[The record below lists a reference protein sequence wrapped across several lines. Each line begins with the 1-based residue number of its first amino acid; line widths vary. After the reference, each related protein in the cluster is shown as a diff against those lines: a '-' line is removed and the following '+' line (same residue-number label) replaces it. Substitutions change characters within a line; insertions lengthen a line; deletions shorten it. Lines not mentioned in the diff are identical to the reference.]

1 MNRIRIAGLSLLLV
15 LIFSTNCFA
24 KTIEIQ
30 QLKIYEI
37 DKTIPIENKL
47 EYENSIKNEIIVDSI
62 RYQLKDIKTQE
73 NQTIVTKNKEEKEQ
87 KIVTTGD
94 KYKALN
100 LFSINKQVRENDY
113 TGILELQMDS
123 LDLQVN
129 NSYIEQYKVILK
141 KEYNNVPEN
150 ELNNIPK
157 TIEEKGTIYYLISP
171 VWNVEQVQKI
181 DGQDIPCTY
190 NGIMNY
196 EGIKEKRIIKNY
208 IATVT
213 YKGELKKEETDSITY
228 YLSYEEVPMEEEKNY
243 TMPVVATTTT
253 GVIIFSGIIIFR
265 RKNIYIYNYKNNN
278 WKLVKKVHLSRNERL
293 INITPLTPSI
303 SGKYKIVL
311 SNKLYHDLL
320 HSNVTIK
327 YFDKQYICEVKEK
340 EFEIYV

>member
-1 MNRIRIAGLSLLLV
+1 MNRTRIAGLSLLLV

-24 KTIEIQ
+24 KTEIQ
-30 QLKIYEI
+30 QLKIHEI

-47 EYENSIKNEIIVDSI
+47 EYENSIKDQITVDDI
-62 RYQLKDIKTQE
+62 RYQLKDVKTQE
-73 NQTIVTKNKEEKEQ
+73 NQATVTRNKEEKEQ

-94 KYKALN
+94 KYNALN
-100 LFSINKQVRENDY
+100 LFQKSKRVGEDYY

-129 NSYIEQYKVILK
+129 NSYIEQYKVMLK

-157 TIEEKGTIYYLISP
+157 TIEEKGTTYYLINP

-196 EGIKEKRIIKNY
+196 EGIKERTIIKNY

-213 YKGELKKEETDSITY
+213 YSGILQKEETDSVSYHLI
-228 YLSYEEVPMEEEKNY
+228 YEEIPLEEKTDY
-243 TMPVVATTTT
+243 TIPIAKTTAT
-253 GVIIFSGIIIFR
+253 GMAIFSGFIIY
-265 RKNIYIYNYKNNN
+265 RKKKNS
-278 WKLVKKVHLSRNERL
+278 KYLSRRQ
-293 INITPLTPSI
+293 
-303 SGKYKIVL
+303 K
-311 SNKLYHDLL
+311 
-320 HSNVTIK
+320 
-327 YFDKQYICEVKEK
+327 
-340 EFEIYV
+340 